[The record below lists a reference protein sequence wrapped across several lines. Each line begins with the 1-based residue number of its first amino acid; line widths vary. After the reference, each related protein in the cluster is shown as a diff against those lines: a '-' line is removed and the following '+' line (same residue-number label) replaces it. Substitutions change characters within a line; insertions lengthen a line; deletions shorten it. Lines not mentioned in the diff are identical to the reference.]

1 MDTQK
6 SKEGYRAA
14 LNWPLLIAGI
24 SYWGYVNLLFSFSS
38 IHPSEAAP
46 SGPDAIWFYSLF
58 GNLVA
63 LFLAALRPSK
73 EAHAVG
79 NAAWV
84 TVSCA
89 FLVVGA
95 SMLFAIKLQLIAPV
109 LLPLAGALAG
119 FGTGFSF
126 VFFAELFSGMRLQ
139 MVLLYAGAHQFFGVL
154 LYLVIALLPPAFVL
168 GFTVVLILVYGFLFA
183 RLGNSQKGAPG
194 ALIDRVVVQ
203 SDVTLPVFV
212 VAALFVGACYGLV
225 RALTIGFTPTM
236 TVLSPTDSL
245 GGLAG
250 GALLMLSAL
259 LFIKKNP
266 AEYLYQIAIPVLA
279 LGLVT
284 VPLLASGIPV
294 ALPILLACS
303 SYFYGLLWFFVVLAC
318 ANSTTS
324 VTRIGALSFFCFQ
337 LGQLMGTIL
346 IGAIPDVAMGLY
358 AVSVVALFAAVVLL
372 VLVFS
377 KQKKSELLLLKKA
390 EESKFELGCERV
402 VRAFALT
409 QRESEIFR
417 LLALG
422 VNAKQIAKRLVLSE
436 NTVKTH
442 IRHIYQKLGIH
453 SRSEM
458 EELLDEE
465 TAALGRDGASIGLPF
480 S

>member
-1 MDTQK
+1 
-6 SKEGYRAA
+6 
-14 LNWPLLIAGI
+14 
-24 SYWGYVNLLFSFSS
+24 
-38 IHPSEAAP
+38 
-46 SGPDAIWFYSLF
+46 
-58 GNLVA
+58 
-63 LFLAALRPSK
+63 
-73 EAHAVG
+73 
-79 NAAWV
+79 
-84 TVSCA
+84 
-89 FLVVGA
+89 
-95 SMLFAIKLQLIAPV
+95 
-109 LLPLAGALAG
+109 
-119 FGTGFSF
+119 
-126 VFFAELFSGMRLQ
+126 
-139 MVLLYAGAHQFFGVL
+139 
-154 LYLVIALLPPAFVL
+154 
-168 GFTVVLILVYGFLFA
+168 
-183 RLGNSQKGAPG
+183 
-194 ALIDRVVVQ
+194 
-203 SDVTLPVFV
+203 
-212 VAALFVGACYGLV
+212 
-225 RALTIGFTPTM
+225 
-236 TVLSPTDSL
+236 
-245 GGLAG
+245 
-250 GALLMLSAL
+250 MLSAL